1 MNNDLVTRIKQ
12 RGYWFIRIR
21 PLDFTENRINS
32 LSKCKKLVQDSV
44 VLLRGWDY
52 PHIDANGII
61 SGNDWVE
68 SSSDWDLYLEY
79 WRFYKSAQFVHFFSC
94 REDLQNQ
101 DDLRR
106 HVYYSNTNAES
117 FLSIISTLYSVTEI
131 FEFSSRLAQNHV
143 FDKGLNISID
153 LHNMMNR
160 QLFFYDI
167 SRALFNQYICRID
180 NFRVGGDYSFEEIT
194 IRSAELALEETIQI
208 FERFNMDSPPQ
219 ELLKEEQRKFFSKS
233 T

>member
-1 MNNDLVTRIKQ
+1 MDNDLITKIKE
-12 RGYWFIRIR
+12 RGYWFVRIR

-32 LSKCKKLVQDSV
+32 LAECKKLIQDAV

-52 PHIDANGII
+52 PHIDVNGIL
-61 SGNDWVE
+61 SGDDWVE

-106 HVYYSNTNAES
+106 RIFYSNTRAES

-131 FEFSSRLAQNHV
+131 FEFSSRLAQSQL
-143 FDKGLNISID
+143 FDKGLNISIQ
-153 LHNMMNR
+153 LNKMNNR

-167 SRALFNQYICRID
+167 SRAMIQQYICRID
-180 NFRVGGDYSFEEIT
+180 NFNVGGNFSFEDIT
-194 IRSAELALEETIQI
+194 IKSSELALNETIQI

-219 ELLKEEQRKFFSKS
+219 ELLKEEQWNFLNKS